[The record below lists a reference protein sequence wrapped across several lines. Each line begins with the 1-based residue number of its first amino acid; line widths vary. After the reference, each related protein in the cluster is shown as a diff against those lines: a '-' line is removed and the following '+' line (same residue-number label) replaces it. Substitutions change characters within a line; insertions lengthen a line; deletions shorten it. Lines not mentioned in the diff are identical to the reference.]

1 MSPID
6 LLLET
11 KDLENL
17 YTSIKLFQHIKQ
29 NGEIL
34 EFLENQIRRQIT
46 DEKCAELDD
55 EIENIFNKLN
65 FKSKKEAKEIGGN
78 PVYEF
83 DIAEIKAKLKTAI
96 QNRKDVEIEY
106 YSGSLQTF
114 KKLRIR
120 PDQISGTM
128 LDAFDYKKGENVVFK
143 LNRIKNI
150 TFTISLF

>member
-1 MSPID
+1 MQSID

-29 NGEIL
+29 NPKIL

-55 EIENIFNKLN
+55 EIESIFNKLN
-65 FKSKKEAKEIGGN
+65 FKSKKETKEISKN
-78 PVYEF
+78 LVYEF
-83 DIAEIKAKLKTAI
+83 DIAEIKVKLKTAI
-96 QNRKDVEIEY
+96 QNRKNVEIEY
-106 YSGSLQTF
+106 YSVSLQTF

-128 LDAFDYKKGENVVFK
+128 LDAFDYKSSENKVFK
-143 LNRIKNI
+143 LKRVKSVK
-150 TFTISLF
+150 FC